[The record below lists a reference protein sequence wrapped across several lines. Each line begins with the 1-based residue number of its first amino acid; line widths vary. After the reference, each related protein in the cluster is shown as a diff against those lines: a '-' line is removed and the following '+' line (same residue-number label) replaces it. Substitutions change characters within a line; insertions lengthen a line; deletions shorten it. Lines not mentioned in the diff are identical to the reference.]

1 MKAALGGGYLLN
13 IAIFIISIVML
24 LFVGVLAYSKAYRIK
39 DRIIEVV
46 ENNNGYDNNPNSI
59 AMINEDLHK
68 AGYITVRSLNCPMMD
83 GMTNLNKSNYKYCI
97 YGPFKTNNGEYY
109 KVVTYMQFDI
119 PLIGDMLNI
128 PIKGETKILGKKY
141 RY

>member
-24 LFVGVLAYSKAYRIK
+24 LFVGVLAYSRAYRIK
-39 DRIIEVV
+39 DRIIEVI
-46 ENNNGYDNNPNSI
+46 ENNNGYNDNAK

-68 AGYITVRSLNCPMMD
+68 SGYITVRNLNCPMMD
-83 GMTNLNKSNYKYCI
+83 GKVNINDNSNYKYCI
-97 YGPFKTNNGEYY
+97 YGPYSTSNGEYY

-128 PIKGETKILGKKY
+128 PIKGETKILSKKY